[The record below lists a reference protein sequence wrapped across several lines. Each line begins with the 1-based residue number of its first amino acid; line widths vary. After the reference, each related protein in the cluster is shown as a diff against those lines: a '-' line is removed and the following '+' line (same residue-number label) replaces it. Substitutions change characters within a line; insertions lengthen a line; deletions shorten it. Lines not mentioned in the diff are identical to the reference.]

1 MAIYDTLRSVEPG
14 TVETFLSN
22 LNYNFENIWKIIY
35 PKGSFFWTTESDFDP
50 NTKFGGTWERIK
62 DRMVLAVGDTYTTTE
77 QTGGSATVTLTEAQL
92 PHIEGYL
99 GNIVTQDSGGL
110 IANNKFSLNT
120 GTSQYTFSYKGQTT
134 TTVSSSTELDGVR
147 LSFGRGQPHDN
158 MPPYYT
164 AYCWHRT
171 A

>member
-77 QTGGSATVTLTEAQL
+77 QTGGSATVTLTEA
-92 PHIEGYL
+92 
-99 GNIVTQDSGGL
+99 
-110 IANNKFSLNT
+110 
-120 GTSQYTFSYKGQTT
+120 
-134 TTVSSSTELDGVR
+134 
-147 LSFGRGQPHDN
+147 
-158 MPPYYT
+158 
-164 AYCWHRT
+164 
-171 A
+171 